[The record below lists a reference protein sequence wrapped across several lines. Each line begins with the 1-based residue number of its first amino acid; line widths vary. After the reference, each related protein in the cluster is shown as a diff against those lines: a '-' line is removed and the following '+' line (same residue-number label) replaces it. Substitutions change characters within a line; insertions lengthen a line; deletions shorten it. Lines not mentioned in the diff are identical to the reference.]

1 MTNLFIASGKDMRYQ
16 HRFGFMGDRRDLE
29 SELSTIFQLA
39 IPVDF

>member
-1 MTNLFIASGKDMRYQ
+1 MKNLFIVSGKDVRYQ
-16 HRFGFMGDRRDLE
+16 HPRGFMGARQDLE